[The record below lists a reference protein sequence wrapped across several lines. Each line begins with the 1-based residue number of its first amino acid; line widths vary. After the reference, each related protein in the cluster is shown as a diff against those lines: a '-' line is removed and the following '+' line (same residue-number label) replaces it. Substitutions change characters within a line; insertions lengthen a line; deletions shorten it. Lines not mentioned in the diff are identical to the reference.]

1 MCRRF
6 GSFSLPNM
14 PQAKLATSA
23 GGDREILPTLT
34 LYQSVLFPGMRCRVE
49 LATVRAYGAVV
60 EATRSLGEKAVAV
73 FAARGALPRDP
84 GLDQLF
90 EVGSVARVLSLQ
102 RLPCCH
108 RFIAELEAV
117 ARIRSDAHLREQP
130 FRLASVRRLPEP
142 EQDRVLV
149 ESLTRAVQDGAR
161 RIASRSPHCY
171 ERAPGAVAAATDRR
185 PDQDSRCRDGPVSR
199 PFAAGTAARPGTE
212 LAGRA
217 PGLRAHADG
226 VAGQRLEL
234 TSAAAPA
241 PPIRRAAL
249 PPRAGNPAPGQ
260 AAHLPEARAWRR

>member
-1 MCRRF
+1 
-6 GSFSLPNM
+6 M
-14 PQAKLATSA
+14 PQAKPATFA

-161 RIASRSPHCY
+161 RIASRSPHCMNAR
-171 ERAPGAVAAATDRR
+171 RALWRL
-185 PDQDSRCRDGPVSR
+185 QQI
-199 PFAAGTAARPGTE
+199 
-212 LAGRA
+212 
-217 PGLRAHADG
+217 ADPIKIPG
-226 VAGQRLEL
+226 VAMDLFPDLSLPEQQRALEL
-234 TSAAAPA
+234 NSLVERLDFVLTQMGS
-241 PPIRRAAL
+241 RASDS
-249 PPRAGNPAPGQ
+249 N
-260 AAHLPEARAWRR
+260 